1 MNPRTRRWVVPAV
14 VCALLLVATLVL
26 SLVGGRQDEPG
37 QRESGSATETAS
49 APSTPSPAASSS
61 PLESTSGSS
70 SDPSPSPSSSS
81 KAAPV
86 PEDHAIAPRRTGAS
100 QGAVRVVTQFADAV
114 KVKDRSAWW
123 REVRPLLSPMGVSQ
137 MKGRSPEDLGFTK
150 RTGAVRP
157 IATEVALPDRY
168 VAVGLPTDGG
178 SFMVLVE
185 NVDEGW
191 KITSVSRLAQS

>member
-26 SLVGGRQDEPG
+26 SLVGGRQGEPG
-37 QRESGSATETAS
+37 QRESGSATATASTPS
-49 APSTPSPAASSS
+49 APSPTASSS
-61 PLESTSGSS
+61 PLEPTSGSS
-70 SDPSPSPSSSS
+70 SDPSPS
-81 KAAPV
+81 KATSV
-86 PEDHAIAPRRTGAS
+86 PEDHAVAPRSTGAS
-100 QGAVRVVTQFADAV
+100 QSAVRVVTQFADAV

-123 REVRPLLSPMGVSQ
+123 REVKPLLSPMGVSQ
-137 MKGRSPEDLGFTK
+137 MKGRSPEDMGFTK

-185 NVDEGW
+185 NVDQGW

>member
-26 SLVGGRQDEPG
+26 SLVGGRQGEPG
-37 QRESGSATETAS
+37 QRESGSATATAS
-49 APSTPSPAASSS
+49 TPSTPSPTASSS
-61 PLESTSGSS
+61 PLEPTSGSS
-70 SDPSPSPSSSS
+70 SDPSPSTS

-86 PEDHAIAPRRTGAS
+86 PEDHAITPRNTGAS
-100 QGAVRVVTQFADAV
+100 QSAVRVVTQFADAW
-114 KVKDRSAWW
+114 KMKDRSAWW
-123 REVRPLLSPMGVSQ
+123 REVKPLLSPMGVSQ

-185 NVDEGW
+185 NVGQGW

>member
-1 MNPRTRRWVVPAV
+1 M
-14 VCALLLVATLVL
+14 
-26 SLVGGRQDEPG
+26 
-37 QRESGSATETAS
+37 
-49 APSTPSPAASSS
+49 
-61 PLESTSGSS
+61 
-70 SDPSPSPSSSS
+70 
-81 KAAPV
+81 
-86 PEDHAIAPRRTGAS
+86 PEDHAIAPRNTGAS
-100 QGAVRVVTQFADAV
+100 QSAVRVVTQFADAR

-123 REVRPLLSPMGVSQ
+123 REVKPLLSPMGVSQ
-137 MKGRSPEDLGFTK
+137 MKGRSPEDMGFTK

-185 NVDEGW
+185 NGDQGW